1 MLRSE
6 GLNNGGGVHR
16 RVHRDKTRN
25 KNMSDPS
32 GQSSTTV
39 VGVGNG
45 GGNSSGGGG
54 SGGSFASQP
63 QRAKV
68 RTQVWAGVLGIS
80 TSK

>member
-32 GQSSTTV
+32 GQSSTTA
-39 VGVGNG
+39 GGNNNG
-45 GGNSSGGGG
+45 GGNSGGG

-80 TSK
+80 TNK

>member
-1 MLRSE
+1 
-6 GLNNGGGVHR
+6 
-16 RVHRDKTRN
+16 
-25 KNMSDPS
+25 MSDPS
-32 GQSSTTV
+32 GQSSTTA
-39 VGVGNG
+39 VGGNSNGG

-80 TSK
+80 TNK

>member
-1 MLRSE
+1 
-6 GLNNGGGVHR
+6 
-16 RVHRDKTRN
+16 
-25 KNMSDPS
+25 MSDPS